1 MLTAERNDELVQVDA
16 GTPAGDMLRRYWWPV
31 AFSRE
36 LDEFPVKRVELLG
49 DFFALFKTP
58 SGRLGILPETCPHR
72 HASLAY
78 GMTEEDG
85 LRCSYHGWAF
95 DLQGNCVDQ
104 PAELD
109 TTTFRERV
117 KLRAG
122 VVEELGGLVWAY
134 VGPTPAP
141 KLRRFD
147 IFVMDGFRDIG
158 WVDLPCNYVQSLENA
173 VDPHHTEYLHGRYA
187 AFLERTTGASA
198 SAVFQKHHAKIS
210 FDTFEYGIVKRRVLV
225 GNSEE
230 DDDWRI
236 GHPLLFPNADRAG
249 VGGGVEL
256 IQIRVPLNLTTT
268 RFYNYMVHSPRGVEI
283 PEQSVIQEYEMP
295 LYRQGGQ
302 VRHELHRGPGQHDS
316 GARKARLFDRSAEHL
331 GRSDIG
337 LTYLRRMYF
346 EQIDAVA
353 AGKEPIGTVW
363 DDHDRIDLPTERE
376 KFADGSNFALDW
388 VSLGAT
394 RFSPKYDVIR
404 TFYERP

>member
-1 MLTAERNDELVQVDA
+1 MLTAERNSELMQVDA
-16 GTPAGDMLRRYWWPV
+16 GTPAGELLRRYWWPV

-36 LDEFPVKRVELLG
+36 LNDFPVKRVELLG

-95 DLQGNCVDQ
+95 DPEGNCIDQ
-104 PAELD
+104 PAERD
-109 TTTFRERV
+109 STAFRERV

-134 VGPTPAP
+134 IGPGPAP

-147 IFVMDGFRDIG
+147 IFVMPGFRDIG

-173 VDPHHTEYLHGRYA
+173 VDPHHTEYLHGRYT
-187 AFLERTTGASA
+187 AFLARTNGVTA
-198 SAVFQKHHAKIS
+198 SAVFQKRHQKIS
-210 FDTFEYGIVKRRVLV
+210 FDEFEHGIIKRRVLE
-225 GNSEE
+225 GHSED

-236 GHPLLFPNADRAG
+236 GHPLLFPFADRAG
-249 VGGGVEL
+249 LGGGAHL

-268 RFYNYMVHSPRGVEI
+268 RFYNYILHAPAGIEI
-283 PEQSVIQEYEMP
+283 EEQTVIPDYELP
-295 LYRQGGQ
+295 LYDKSGRFDTSYIEGQDNMTWCTQG
-302 VRHELHRGPGQHDS
+302 
-316 GARKARLFDRSAEHL
+316 ALFDRSAEHI

-337 LTYLRRMYF
+337 LTMLRRMF
-346 EQIDAVA
+346 SEQIEIVA
-353 AGKEPIGTVW
+353 AGGDPIGTVR
-363 DDHDRIDLPTERE
+363 DAHEQIDLATEVD
-376 KFADGSNFALDW
+376 KFSDGNSFVLEFLN
-388 VSLGAT
+388 LGASK
-394 RFSPKYDVIR
+394 FSPQIDTIR
-404 TFYERP
+404 KLYERA